1 MGRPPTIQRQQ
12 LLETARR
19 IFAQKGFEAATLA
32 DIARELSVTPAALLR
47 HAASKQALF
56 AQSMRAARVA
66 PPEFILELAATDAAA
81 DPRIVPTARTLSGA
95 SYEEAAELAT
105 FGAKVLHPATAQPQ
119 DIWHRPHRLEIPFE
133 TLGDWL
139 GSRVDP

>member
-47 HAASKQALF
+47 HASSKQALF
-56 AQSMRAARVA
+56 AQSMKAARVA
-66 PPEFILELAATDAAA
+66 PEHPVWVQFARAMASNHGPLETEPGGL
-81 DPRIVPTARTLSGA
+81 
-95 SYEEAAELAT
+95 
-105 FGAKVLHPATAQPQ
+105 AQPLF
-119 DIWHRPHRLEIPFE
+119 RLGHSPD
-133 TLGDWL
+133 L
-139 GSRVDP
+139 PA